1 MIDTQ
6 HEPKLIESDMESCM
20 DEKKKTRN
28 VRGRHQ
34 KPKKTKKKS
43 LKSKSD
49 TEADDYQGDAEMG
62 LGDDS
67 DVDTITATVT
77 GLSRKS
83 AVIKIYYKH
92 KIKAE
97 TLFY

>member
-6 HEPKLIESDMESCM
+6 HEPKLIESDMESCI

-77 GLSRKS
+77 GVFARKS
-83 AVIKIYYKH
+83 VTLLNFFKYQV
-92 KIKAE
+92 KA
-97 TLFY
+97 FD